1 MRLPGLTSLVLELP
15 WAGGTATSS
24 ATQCPAGKDPWW
36 VHPAPQDP
44 PKTPTA
50 LEENTASPCASGQEL
65 VLACH
70 IREELPLPGM
80 FPTVHSSLL
89 PLPST
94 FPGLKG
100 RPEVPSQ
107 NLQQW
112 GSNPAACLQRLCYI
126 PPGSDFQVLTPSCGG
141 ASCWTP
147 LFLWIPSS
155 SGYSVTP

>member
-44 PKTPTA
+44 PKAPTA

-65 VLACH
+65 ILACH
-70 IREELPLPGM
+70 SREELPLPGM

-89 PLPST
+89 PLT
-94 FPGLKG
+94 KHFPWAERQAQGLK
-100 RPEVPSQ
+100 PKS
-107 NLQQW
+107 
-112 GSNPAACLQRLCYI
+112 AAVGLKSCCLLA
-126 PPGSDFQVLTPSCGG
+126 GVVLSPTRE
-141 ASCWTP
+141 
-147 LFLWIPSS
+147 
-155 SGYSVTP
+155 